1 MMEFE
6 EINNLQAK
14 VDILKNKLVSDANRL
29 SSKRMNLVLMGQD
42 LTLKK

>member
-1 MMEFE
+1 MEFE